1 MIDVQEILNTINSP
15 DVSEQQLQV
24 CLQTLNNAI
33 TETNVTM
40 RLYEEQLLKEE
51 VDEESKKKIVD
62 LIESKDLSTC
72 KALSTDLTTSLLGK
86 INILIEEYNALLA
99 NTTEPLPP
107 EEVNLLN
114 SIVGTLSTTPTEQN
128 INLLLSNVNNAVQQ
142 NTSTLAVLKN
152 NLDMVLQS
160 NEALKAGIQQ
170 EVENVKGDNKIQAYK
185 TILQQLDA
193 QIQEDIKAFKEFQ
206 EQSQDILNS

>member
-1 MIDVQEILNTINSP
+1 M
-15 DVSEQQLQV
+15 
-24 CLQTLNNAI
+24 
-33 TETNVTM
+33 
-40 RLYEEQLLKEE
+40 
-51 VDEESKKKIVD
+51 
-62 LIESKDLSTC
+62 
-72 KALSTDLTTSLLGK
+72 
-86 INILIEEYNALLA
+86 IEEYNALLA

>member
-62 LIESKDLSTC
+62 LIESKDLATC

-99 NTTEPLPP
+99 NSTEPLPP

-114 SIVGTLSTTPTEQN
+114 SIVRT
-128 INLLLSNVNNAVQQ
+128 
-142 NTSTLAVLKN
+142 
-152 NLDMVLQS
+152 
-160 NEALKAGIQQ
+160 
-170 EVENVKGDNKIQAYK
+170 
-185 TILQQLDA
+185 
-193 QIQEDIKAFKEFQ
+193 
-206 EQSQDILNS
+206 